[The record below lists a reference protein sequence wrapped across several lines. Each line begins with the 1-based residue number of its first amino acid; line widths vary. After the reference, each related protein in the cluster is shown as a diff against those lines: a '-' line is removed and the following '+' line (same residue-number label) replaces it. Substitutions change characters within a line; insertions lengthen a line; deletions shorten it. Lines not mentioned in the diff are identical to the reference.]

1 MLHEQAENTDVL
13 DKCWKVE
20 KGSNMSMQ
28 KSNGTILVT
37 GASGKTGSRVC
48 AMLQQRGK
56 DVRAVS
62 RKSILPFDWNE
73 KGTWDNALQGVGA
86 VYIVHPGL
94 GVTEATQQVRDFAQA
109 AARAGAK
116 KAVLAST
123 PDDGSDFSMAMR
135 AAEQHIVEAGLSLTS
150 LRLRWF
156 FQNFSEDFLLQ
167 PVRSG
172 ALRLP
177 AGNGKEA
184 FVDADD
190 IAEVAVAA
198 LMDHRH
204 HGRSYDLTGPSLL
217 SFADIADEIERGAGH
232 DIRYVAV
239 EPDTFVAEQL
249 AQGMPADWA
258 HTLSALYQDIS
269 NGKLDTIS
277 GDVEAVLGK
286 PARDFRAFVSA
297 MAQAGTWGPG
307 KS

>member
-1 MLHEQAENTDVL
+1 
-13 DKCWKVE
+13 
-20 KGSNMSMQ
+20 MSMQ

-198 LMDHRH
+198 LTDERH
-204 HGRSYDLTGPSLL
+204 NGKSYDLTGPRSL
-217 SFADIADEIERGAGH
+217 SFEEIADEIRRGAGH
-232 DIRYVAV
+232 DVKYVPLDPA
-239 EPDTFVAEQL
+239 DYVAEQV
-249 AQGMPADWA
+249 AQGVPEDWA
-258 HTLSALYQDIS
+258 QMLVPIYQDIAH
-269 NGKLDTIS
+269 GKVGAVSTDI
-277 GDVEAVLGK
+277 EFVLGK
-286 PARDFRAFVSA
+286 PARDFSEFVANVARDGAWS
-297 MAQAGTWGPG
+297 GGH
-307 KS
+307 SR

>member
-1 MLHEQAENTDVL
+1 
-13 DKCWKVE
+13 
-20 KGSNMSMQ
+20 MSH
-28 KSNGTILVT
+28 GTILVT
-37 GASGKTGSRVC
+37 GSSGKTGKRV
-48 AMLQQRGK
+48 AVLLQQRGIE
-56 DVRAVS
+56 VRAVS
-62 RKSILPFDWNE
+62 RKSVLPFDWDNRA
-73 KGTWDNALQGVGA
+73 TWHHALAGIKA

-94 GVTEATQQVRDFAQA
+94 GMAEVTDQIRDFAQA
-109 AARAGAK
+109 AAIAGVK
-116 KAVLAST
+116 KAVLVAT
-123 PDDGSDFSMAMR
+123 PDDGSAFSQAMR
-135 AAEQHIVEAGLSLTS
+135 AAEANIRDAGLSLTS

-167 PVRSG
+167 PVLSG
-172 ALRLP
+172 QLRLP
-177 AGNGKEA
+177 AGAGKEA

-198 LMDHRH
+198 LIDHRH